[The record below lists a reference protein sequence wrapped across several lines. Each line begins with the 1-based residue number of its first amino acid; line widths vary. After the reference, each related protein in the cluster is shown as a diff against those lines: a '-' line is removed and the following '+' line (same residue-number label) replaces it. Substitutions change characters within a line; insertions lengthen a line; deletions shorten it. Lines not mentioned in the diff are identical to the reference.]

1 MIPNNYHCF
10 RAQVCDDKKR
20 NLQSGT
26 RTWAADAGPT
36 TALLTGRA
44 TEREPP
50 MCAAGPRGPRPRPP
64 EHALCRCCCRA
75 RRSGWLPP
83 TFISASHVVPV
94 WQKGGRGGNVTRSP
108 PRPPPACAQHFAAA
122 SFGSHKPPRSR
133 LQPCSSERMWQRR
146 HYARRGS
153 DNDK

>member
-1 MIPNNYHCF
+1 MTKRETYNQARGRGQRMLDRQPHCRQEEQRSGSLRCARRGQGGPA
-10 RAQVCDDKKR
+10 RA
-20 NLQSGT
+20 
-26 RTWAADAGPT
+26 
-36 TALLTGRA
+36 
-44 TEREPP
+44 PP
-50 MCAAGPRGPRPRPP
+50 PQ
-64 EHALCRCCCRA
+64 HSLCCCCCRA

-83 TFISASHVVPV
+83 TFISASRVVPV
-94 WQKGGRGGNVTRSP
+94 WQKGGRGGNVTRSR